1 MHVHHLT
8 LLWYLSYNA
17 NAEKFAGI
25 FAGNGFP
32 LRQKKTYF
40 LRNLGGIFQND
51 NMCLLTL
58 AIATITKAAAYHRV
72 LFQVINEKCSTVAHF
87 HSSLPKAAVV
97 FPVKANCS
105 GNFSFRWVFWMRT
118 PQPAGS
124 VRPAMLD
131 GNTFISHHGACF
143 ASKAI
148 PSLWYIQNVHVT
160 FSSSGPVKPLS
171 AARPPEGNVVTRQTW
186 ILFRRD
192 KKYHCNL
199 LVHWT
204 FQQHANCEAQG
215 SCFKWW
221 SIIIT
226 EKTVMIHH
234 LSIWVGGGAGV
245 WLCRKFTWSP
255 P

>member
-17 NAEKFAGI
+17 NVEKFAGD
-25 FAGNGFP
+25 GLP
-32 LRQKKTYF
+32 LRQKKTY
-40 LRNLGGIFQND
+40 LSRNLGGIFQND

-192 KKYHCNL
+192 KKIPLQSTRSLNLSTTCELRGSGILFQLMINHYHWEDSHNSSPEYL
-199 LVHWT
+199 GRAGSGSLVVS
-204 FQQHANCEAQG
+204 Q
-215 SCFKWW
+215 
-221 SIIIT
+221 IYLI
-226 EKTVMIHH
+226 
-234 LSIWVGGGAGV
+234 
-245 WLCRKFTWSP
+245 P

>member
-1 MHVHHLT
+1 MGCWLF
-8 LLWYLSYNA
+8 WARS
-17 NAEKFAGI
+17 GS
-25 FAGNGFP
+25 
-32 LRQKKTYF
+32 
-40 LRNLGGIFQND
+40 
-51 NMCLLTL
+51 L

-186 ILFRRD
+186 ILS
-192 KKYHCNL
+192 L
-199 LVHWT
+199 LFSFT
-204 FQQHANCEAQG
+204 LAYF
-215 SCFKWW
+215 
-221 SIIIT
+221 IT
-226 EKTVMIHH
+226 RH
-234 LSIWVGGGAGV
+234 LSSSISGSIPAI
-245 WLCRKFTWSP
+245 P
-255 P
+255 